1 MRFSALVPLF
11 LSAGFIFAQET
22 PKPEAGEPTPEQMA
36 AAYQEHV
43 RELTKDLKYQEG
55 SAELP
60 GGMAR
65 LDLPKGFRYL
75 PPADAQ
81 KVVVDLWGNPPDSAT
96 NILGMVVPAGEE
108 LASPESWAIVL
119 SFEEDG
125 YVSDKDADKIDY
137 DDLLSQLKE
146 NSKQSNE
153 ARKAA
158 GYGTM
163 DLAGWAVAPRYD
175 KESKVLYWAKRFDIP
190 DEDEDT
196 LNYDVRVL
204 GRRGVL
210 SLNGI
215 AGIGRVSDIEAAT
228 PAVVTMVQFND
239 GHRYADF
246 NPKTDKEADYSLAG
260 LVLGGAVAAKVAA
273 KVGLLAKL
281 GAILL
286 AGKKFVIIGLVGIA
300 VLFKKIFG
308 RKSEA

>member
-1 MRFSALVPLF
+1 MRLTALVPLF
-11 LSAGFIFAQET
+11 CSAGLIFAQET
-22 PKPEAGEPTPEQMA
+22 PKPESGNPTPEQIE

-43 RELTKDLKYQEG
+43 QELTKDLHYQEG
-55 SAELP
+55 SADLP
-60 GGMAR
+60 GGMAH

-75 PPADAQ
+75 NPADAK
-81 KVVVDLWGNPPDSAT
+81 KVVVDLWGNPPQSASE
-96 NILGMVVPAGEE
+96 ILGMVVPAGEE
-108 LASPESWAIVL
+108 LTSPESWAIVL
-119 SFEEDG
+119 RFEGDG

-146 NSKQSNE
+146 SSKKSND

-163 DLAGWAVAPRYD
+163 DLTGWAVPPRYD

-210 SLNGI
+210 SLNGV
-215 AGIGRVSDIEAAT
+215 AGISRVNDIEAAT
-228 PAVVTMVQFND
+228 PAIVSMVQFND
-239 GHRYADF
+239 GHRYAEF

-273 KVGLLAKL
+273 KAGLLAKL
-281 GAILL
+281 GAILV
-286 AGKKFVIIGLVGIA
+286 AAKKLVIFAVLGVV

>member
-1 MRFSALVPLF
+1 MRIAALVPLF
-11 LSAGFIFAQET
+11 CSAGFIFAQET
-22 PKPEAGEPTPEQMA
+22 SKPGSDEPTPEQME

-43 RELTKDLKYQEG
+43 RELTKDLQYQEG
-55 SAELP
+55 SADLP
-60 GGMAR
+60 GGMAH
-65 LDLPKGFRYL
+65 LELPKGFRYL
-75 PPADAQ
+75 NPADAK
-81 KVVVDLWGNPPDSAT
+81 KVVVDLWGNPPQSASD
-96 NILGMVVPAGEE
+96 ILGMVVPAGEE
-108 LASPESWAIVL
+108 LTSPESWAIVL

-137 DDLLSQLKE
+137 NDLLSQLKD
-146 NSKQSNE
+146 NSKKSNE

-163 DLAGWAVAPRYD
+163 DLTGWAVTPRYD
-175 KESKVLYWAKRFDIP
+175 KENKVLYWAKRFDIP

-210 SLNGI
+210 SLNGV
-215 AGIGRVSDIEAAT
+215 AGISRVSDIEAAT
-228 PAVVTMVQFND
+228 PAIVSMVQFND
-239 GHRYADF
+239 GHKYADF

-273 KVGLLAKL
+273 KAGLLAKI
-281 GAILL
+281 GALLL
-286 AGKKFVIIGLVGIA
+286 AGKKIVGI
-300 VLFKKIFG
+300 VLVALVVFGKKIFG